1 MYFTFAKNATSSPG
15 NGLNLVA
22 ALRGV
27 NVTLS
32 KIRQISANI
41 GSNYILSLFLVSSN
55 VKDIELRRSD

>member
-1 MYFTFAKNATSSPG
+1 MYFRFAKNATSSSG

-22 ALRGV
+22 ALEKC
-27 NVTLS
+27 TSLS
-32 KIRQISANI
+32 KIKQISANI